1 MTGLARRLDR
11 QARAWPTAT
20 ETPPYLR
27 AVEHEA
33 EHQTPLGLAL
43 VRTINVRLQRRH
55 RHEQGTAA
63 PRAEAD
69 PAAFGVLAEREWAEL
84 RARLGSGDEMTV
96 LAAWLDETTGWPPL
110 AGWPAD
116 ARAAFAAELAWAE
129 RYLRDLRTCP
139 ALAPWRARTGWTPAR
154 DEEADR
160 ATAAVRRA
168 LGMDADDGG
177 TT

>member
-116 ARAAFAAELAWAE
+116 ARAAS
-129 RYLRDLRTCP
+129 
-139 ALAPWRARTGWTPAR
+139 
-154 DEEADR
+154 
-160 ATAAVRRA
+160 
-168 LGMDADDGG
+168 
-177 TT
+177 